1 MEYNWNFTE
10 VEVYPTFN
18 KDGVE
23 YSDVVHT
30 VHWTY
35 TASEGGDSQT
45 YIDRLSLDLNNMTEF
60 IAYSELTRETVI
72 NWVATSIPNE
82 EVLNM
87 QVALAK
93 CITDR
98 QVGTPMESE
107 IRTIE

>member
-10 VEVYPTFN
+10 IEVYPTFT

-23 YSDVVHT
+23 YNDVVHT
-30 VHWTY
+30 VHWSY
-35 TASEGGDSQT
+35 TASEEEDSQT

-60 IAYSELTRETVI
+60 ISYSELTRETVI
-72 NWVATSIPNE
+72 SWVSTSIPNE
-82 EVLNM
+82 EISNM

-107 IRTIE
+107 IRTI